1 MVELGTCE
9 MDKIDREIRDRFDYY
24 DSGVMR
30 VLNGVYEGIIVGKG
44 MEEVE
49 IEGENRYW
57 VITTW
62 FWGCNLCVWEGKEMF
77 GG

>member
-9 MDKIDREIRDRFDYY
+9 MDKIDRKIRDRFEWFDG
-24 DSGVMR
+24 GVMR
-30 VLNGVYEGIIVGKG
+30 VLNGVYDDIVVEKG

-62 FWGCNLCVWEGKEMF
+62 FWACNLCAGEGKGML
-77 GG
+77 GA